1 MSVERFPAALAASVA
16 AEGVSDVFGL
26 MGAGTIELTR
36 HLVSDH
42 GVRYYST
49 RHEAAAVGAAD
60 GYARTG
66 AGTGVA
72 IVSSGPGVT
81 NALTA
86 LTTAKRGASP
96 LVLIAPDSDSAPPMR
111 FPFAGGTQTLDE
123 TLILTA
129 LDVDVVRCDPRSV
142 YGDVGTA
149 FARARGRQAPV
160 VLLYPLEANGADVAG
175 SPSVATDVDRAEAEP
190 RQAELEAAARVLSKA
205 ERPLVV
211 AGLGAARAGAGESIA
226 RLADRCGALLTTSL
240 RGAGLFAGHPY
251 NLGIC
256 GGFAPEP
263 TAELIAQSDCV
274 LAFGAS
280 LNRFTTRRGDL
291 VKSARIIHCDVDA
304 SAFHRYERSDVSIL
318 GDAKVV
324 ADRLSELVDG
334 GNGSTYRATADSAG
348 LASSSLLHPFDD
360 VSSPGQL
367 DPRAVCRRIDGLL
380 PEARVIVTDCG
391 QSSEFPVE
399 QMRVFDPQ
407 TLLWM
412 FDFGAVGSGLG
423 AAVGAAVAQPERTTV
438 LFIGDGGL
446 LMTLGDLDTVVRE
459 RIPLLVVC
467 LNDRA
472 FGAEVMH
479 MQAIGAPVEPARFP
493 TPDLAEIARS
503 VGFEAVTVS
512 DFEDLDRLAP
522 QIANVDRPTF
532 LNCLIYENP
541 VDSPLRPHV

>member
-1 MSVERFPAALAASVA
+1 
-16 AEGVSDVFGL
+16 
-26 MGAGTIELTR
+26 
-36 HLVSDH
+36 
-42 GVRYYST
+42 
-49 RHEAAAVGAAD
+49 
-60 GYARTG
+60 
-66 AGTGVA
+66 
-72 IVSSGPGVT
+72 
-81 NALTA
+81 
-86 LTTAKRGASP
+86 
-96 LVLIAPDSDSAPPMR
+96 MR
-111 FPFAGGTQTLDE
+111 FPFAGGTQSLDE

-142 YGDVGTA
+142 YADVATA
-149 FARARGRQAPV
+149 FARARERQAPV
-160 VLLYPLEANGADVAG
+160 VLLYPLEANGADAAG
-175 SPSVATDVDRAEAEP
+175 SPLVATSVGPVGVEP
-190 RQAELEAAARVLSKA
+190 RQAELEAAARVVSEA
-205 ERPLVV
+205 ERPLVL
-211 AGLGAARAGAGESIA
+211 AGLGAARAGAGQSLA

-240 RGAGLFAGHPY
+240 RGAGLFAGHSY

-256 GGFAPEP
+256 GGFASDR

-280 LNRFTTRRGDL
+280 LNSFTTRRGDL

-304 SAFHRYERSDVSIL
+304 SAFHRYERPDVSIL
-318 GDAKVV
+318 GSAKLV
-324 ADRLSELVDG
+324 ADRLNELVEARDG
-334 GNGSTYRATADSAG
+334 SPYRAAADAEG
-348 LASSSLLHPFDD
+348 LASASLLHPFDD

-367 DPRAVCRRIDGLL
+367 DPRAVCRRIDALL
-380 PEARVIVTDCG
+380 PEARTIVTDCG

-423 AAVGAAVAQPERTTV
+423 AAVARPDRATV

-479 MQAIGAPVEPARFP
+479 MQALGVPVELARFP
-493 TPDLAEIARS
+493 TPDLGEVARS
-503 VGFEAVTVS
+503 VGFEAATVNELE
-512 DFEDLDRLAP
+512 DFELLAE
-522 QIANVDRPTF
+522 QIANLDRPTF

>member
-1 MSVERFPAALAASVA
+1 VTERFPAALAAAVA
-16 AEGVSDVFGL
+16 AEDVSHVFGL

-49 RHEAAAVGAAD
+49 RHEAGAVGAAD
-60 GYARTG
+60 GFARTG

-96 LVLIAPDSDSAPPMR
+96 LVLIAPDSDSASPMR
-111 FPFAGGTQTLDE
+111 YPFAGGTQTLDE
-123 TLILTA
+123 TLVLTA
-129 LDVDVVRCDPRSV
+129 LDIDIVHCDPRSV
-142 YGDVGTA
+142 YTDTATA
-149 FARARGRQAPV
+149 FARARDRQTPV
-160 VLLYPLEANGADVAG
+160 VLLYPLEANGAHVTRPAAVAAG
-175 SPSVATDVDRAEAEP
+175 AVGPVEP
-190 RQAELEAAARVLSKA
+190 RQAELEAAARTLSEA
-205 ERPLVV
+205 ARPLVL
-211 AGLGAARAGAGESIA
+211 AGLGAARAGAGESLS
-226 RLADRCGALLTTSL
+226 RLADRSGALLATSL
-240 RGAGLFAGHPY
+240 RGAGLFEGYPY

-256 GGFAPEP
+256 GGFARDA
-263 TAELIAQSDCV
+263 TADLIAQSDCV

-280 LNRFTTRRGDL
+280 LNGFTTRRGEL
-291 VKSARIIHCDVDA
+291 VESARIIQCDVDA
-304 SAFHRYERSDVSIL
+304 SAFHRFERPDVSIV
-318 GDAKVV
+318 GDARIV
-324 ADRLSELVDG
+324 ADRLCDLVERR
-334 GNGSTYRATADSAG
+334 NGSAHRAAAEEAG
-348 LASSSLLHPFDD
+348 LVAASLLHPFDD

-367 DPRAVCRRIDGLL
+367 DPRAVCRRIDALL
-380 PEARVIVTDCG
+380 PEARTIVTDCG

-399 QMRVFDPQ
+399 QMRVFTPES
-407 TLLWM
+407 LLWM

-423 AAVGAAVAQPERTTV
+423 AALGAAVAHPERTTV

-446 LMTLGDLDTVVRE
+446 LMTLGDLDTAVRE

-479 MQAIGAPVEPARFP
+479 MQAIGVPVEPARFD
-493 TPDLAEIARS
+493 TPDLAEIARAM
-503 VGFEAVTVS
+503 GWDAATV
-512 DFEDLDRLAP
+512 DDLDDLDRLAP
-522 QIANVDRPTF
+522 QIANIDRPTF

>member
-1 MSVERFPAALAASVA
+1 VTVERFPAALAAAVA
-16 AEGVSDVFGL
+16 DEDVAHVFGL

-49 RHEAAAVGAAD
+49 RHEGAAVGAAD

-86 LTTAKRGASP
+86 LTTARRGASP
-96 LVLIAPDSDSAPPMR
+96 LVLIAPDSDSASPMR
-111 FPFAGGTQTLDE
+111 FPFAGGTQSLDE

-129 LDVDVVRCDPRSV
+129 LDVDVVRTDPRSV
-142 YGDVGTA
+142 YADVPTA
-149 FARARGRQAPV
+149 FARARERQAPV
-160 VLLYPLEANGADVAG
+160 VLLYPLEANGADATGTPVVAA
-175 SPSVATDVDRAEAEP
+175 SVGRAELEP
-190 RQAELEAAARVLSKA
+190 RQAELDAAARVLSES
-205 ERPLVV
+205 ERPLVL
-211 AGLGAARAGAGESIA
+211 AGLGAARVGAGQSLA
-226 RLADRCGALLTTSL
+226 RLADRCGALLTSSL

-256 GGFAPEP
+256 GGFAPDR

-280 LNRFTTRRGDL
+280 LNGFTTRRGDL
-291 VKSARIIHCDVDA
+291 VKSARIVHCDIDA
-304 SAFHRYERSDVSIL
+304 SAFHRYERPDVSIV

-324 ADRLSELVDG
+324 ADRLNHLVEARDG
-334 GNGSTYRATADSAG
+334 SKYRAAADAAG
-348 LASSSLLHPFDD
+348 LASASLLHAFDD
-360 VSSPGQL
+360 VSTPGQL
-367 DPRAVCRRIDGLL
+367 DPRAVCRRIDALL
-380 PEARVIVTDCG
+380 PETRIIVTDCG

-407 TLLWM
+407 TVLWM

-423 AAVGAAVAQPERTTV
+423 AAVGAAVAQPDRATV

-459 RIPLLVVC
+459 SIPLLIVC

-479 MQAIGAPVEPARFP
+479 MQAIGVPVAPARFA
-493 TPDLAEIARS
+493 TPDLGEVARS
-503 VGFEAVTVS
+503 MGFEAATVS
-512 DFEDLDRLAP
+512 ELEDFDRLAP
-522 QIANVDRPTF
+522 LIANVDRPTF
-532 LNCLIYENP
+532 LNCLIYEKP
-541 VDSPLRPHV
+541 VESPLRPHV